1 MTSETDRQADRQTGP
16 KGSPWVWWS
25 QDTLGEFTHAPV
37 HSKAIQ
43 SHAVRCTHRKSYHW
57 AKNCNLLTFC
67 RCIYL
72 HVSLCP
78 ELLYLYAFW
87 VCGGNGIKY
96 LARGK
101 QRLSTCTGRLSEIML
116 PRERSPGNSPAALD
130 GPCQSTLVDT
140 RTQTHYM
147 WETCHGKIWEVW
159 IVIHMH
165 IVQIHACMHACR
177 KTGYCT
183 SMCSDGVTWW
193 RWRRRDWTHWCINDD
208 GDG

>member
-1 MTSETDRQADRQTGP
+1 MTSETDRQAGRQTDRP
-16 KGSPWVWWS
+16 ERI
-25 QDTLGEFTHAPV
+25 TLGLVEPRHFGGV
-37 HSKAIQ
+37 HTCTCSQQSDTEPCSALYTSKKLSLGKELQFADILQ
-43 SHAVRCTHRKSYHW
+43 MH
-57 AKNCNLLTFC
+57 LLTC
-67 RCIYL
+67 L
-72 HVSLCP
+72 SVSWT
-78 ELLYLYAFW
+78 LYLYAFW

-130 GPCQSTLVDT
+130 GPCQATLVDT
-140 RTQTHYM
+140 RTHTHYM

-193 RWRRRDWTHWCINDD
+193 RWRRRDWHIDA
-208 GDG
+208 